1 MEMEEVMHQNIYSNE
16 SEVRE
21 SKRRL
26 IRQEIKKAAVLAA
39 VDIALK
45 RMNRSPQRC
54 ARNMTEL
61 GINAFPNRFS
71 KEDYPLIQKEFLSA
85 CKAKDPIKTK
95 ELFISYF
102 INENSR

>member
-1 MEMEEVMHQNIYSNE
+1 MQQDMYSND
-16 SEVRE
+16 SEVKE

-45 RMNRSPQRC
+45 RMNRSPKRC
-54 ARNMTEL
+54 ARNITEL
-61 GINAFPNRFS
+61 GINAFPNRFT
-71 KEDYPLIQKEFLSA
+71 KEEHPLIQEEFLSA

-95 ELFISYF
+95 ELFISCF